1 MQVGSVLAITRYPVK
16 STGGEPLRRVEVTRR
31 GLAGDRVWAVY
42 TPDGGIG
49 SGKTS
54 ERFRRIDGLLDLRS
68 RLEPGGPVLELP
80 DGSEVAVGD
89 PDTDRRLS
97 ELLGRPV
104 AVRAEGAMPHHD
116 DCPVHLVSTASL
128 RRLGRQLGE
137 PVDPRRTR
145 ANLLVEVD
153 GDGWAEDGWT
163 GRLAVGAELVLDL
176 GPGMPRCVMVN
187 AAQPGLR
194 QDSRLLKLLA
204 REHGLDLGL
213 QAGVARTG
221 TIAVGD
227 PVLLDRAATGPGS

>member
-1 MQVGSVLAITRYPVK
+1 VQVGSVLAITRYPVK
-16 STGGEPLRRVEVTRR
+16 STGGEPLRRAEVTPR

-54 ERFRRIDGLLDLRS
+54 QRFRRVDGLLDLRS
-68 RLEPGGPVLELP
+68 RLGPGGPVVELP
-80 DGSEVAVGD
+80 DGGEVAVGD
-89 PDTDRRLS
+89 PDIDRRLS
-97 ELLGRPV
+97 EVLGRPV
-104 AVRAEGAMPHHD
+104 AVRAEGAVPHHD
-116 DCPVHLVSTASL
+116 DCPVHLVTTASL
-128 RRLGRQLGE
+128 RRLGRLLGE
-137 PVDPRRTR
+137 PVDPRRLR

-153 GDGWAEDGWT
+153 GEGFAEDGWT
-163 GRLAVGAELVLDL
+163 GRLAVGAEVVLTL

-187 AAQPGLR
+187 AAQPGLPH
-194 QDSRLLKLLA
+194 DSRLLKLIA

-227 PVLLDRAATGPGS
+227 PVVLEPGPAG